1 MTSLTDLGF
10 TRDRLN
16 EIKTKQDTLVTD
28 ALGSV
33 NTNADSVIGQLNGI
47 WAEGIDNVNEVLEDT
62 YNAMYPSTAE
72 GTSLDGAVSFVGL
85 TRIPATETVVTGAAY
100 GVEGTVILANSL
112 AHADVQYKS
121 TSDVTISRANALDV
135 TIEVV
140 TLANSTAYNIFAGG
154 LSFTYTSDSS
164 ATKLEIAT
172 GIVALVNASSI
183 LVGELIGETFRIYS
197 ADLETPFA
205 ITVDIKLNITLRA
218 SPVVFVALEK
228 GAIECPAG
236 ALVSIDSPVT
246 GWDSL
251 VNLKA
256 GAPGRNTETDAEL
269 RLRHAKSV
277 RATGSATVEAI
288 RARMLQDVPEVTSIR
303 IYENRT
309 NITSVD
315 GIPPHAFESVVVG
328 GTDSDV
334 LNQLWLTKPAGIET
348 HGNESGLVIDSNGDA
363 QTVKFSRS
371 VPKYGWLNITV
382 ILYSEETIPES
393 ANLAI
398 KEACYDYALLNIGVG
413 TDIIIQ
419 RFIGAIFD
427 AVSGIA
433 SINITAA
440 ITASPSDTPI
450 YTSSN
455 IAIGKAENAV
465 FDISRIS
472 VIGV

>member
-1 MTSLTDLGF
+1 MTSLTVEGF
-10 TRDRLN
+10 SRDRLN
-16 EIKTKQDTLVTD
+16 EIKIKQDTLVTD
-28 ALGSV
+28 ALGAV

-47 WAEGIDNVNEVLEDT
+47 WAEGIDNVNEVIEDT
-62 YNAMYPSTAE
+62 YNSMYPSAAE

-85 TRIPATETVVTGAAY
+85 TRIPATETIVTGAAY
-100 GVEGTVILANSL
+100 GAEGTVILAGSF
-112 AHADVQYKS
+112 ARADRTYKS

-135 TIEVV
+135 TIEVS
-140 TLANSTAYNIFAGG
+140 TLTNSTAYNIFAGG
-154 LSFTYTSDSS
+154 LSFTFTSDAS
-164 ATKLEIAT
+164 ATNLEIAI
-172 GIVALVNASSI
+172 GLVALINASDI
-183 LVGELIGETFRIYS
+183 LIAELVGETFRIYS

-205 ITVDIKLNITLRA
+205 ITVDAKLTITSRA
-218 SPVVFVALEK
+218 SPVVFACTEK
-228 GAIECPAG
+228 GAFECPVN
-236 ALVSIDSPVT
+236 ALVSIDSPVD
-246 GWDSL
+246 GWTSL
-251 VNLKA
+251 TNLKA
-256 GAPGRNTETDAEL
+256 GAIGRNMETDAEL
-269 RLRHAKSV
+269 RLRHSKSV

-309 NITSVD
+309 NVTSAD

-328 GTDSDV
+328 GTDSEIFA
-334 LNQLWLTKPAGIET
+334 QLFLTKPAGIET
-348 HGNESGLVIDSNGDA
+348 HGNESGQVVDSNGDA

-371 VPKYGWLNITV
+371 VPKYAWLNITV
-382 ILYSEETIPES
+382 TLYSEETVPES

-413 TDIIIQ
+413 TDVIIQ
-419 RFIGAIFD
+419 RFIGAIFE

-433 SINITAA
+433 SVNITAA
-440 ITASPSDTPI
+440 ITDSPSDTPS

-465 FDISRIS
+465 FDISRMS

>member
-1 MTSLTDLGF
+1 MTSLTVEGF
-10 TRDRLN
+10 SRDRLN
-16 EIKTKQDTLVTD
+16 DIKTKQDALVTD
-28 ALGSV
+28 ALGAV

-47 WAEGIDNVNEVLEDT
+47 WAEGIDNVNEVIEDT
-62 YNAMYPSTAE
+62 YNSMYPSTAE

-85 TRIPATETVVTGAAY
+85 TRIPATETIVTGAAY
-100 GVEGTVILANSL
+100 GAEGTVILAGSF
-112 AHADVQYKS
+112 ARADIAYKS

-135 TIEVV
+135 VMEVTTV
-140 TLANSTAYNIFAGG
+140 SNSTAYNIFAGG
-154 LSFTYTSDSS
+154 LSFTFTSDAS
-164 ATKLEIAT
+164 ATKTEIVT
-172 GIVALVNASSI
+172 GLSSLINASDI
-183 LVGELIGETFRIYS
+183 LISEVIGETLRIYS

-205 ITVDIKLNITLRA
+205 ITVDAKLNITSRA
-218 SPVVFVALEK
+218 SPIVFVATVK
-228 GAIECPAG
+228 GAIECPAY
-236 ALVSIDSPVT
+236 ALVSIDSPVN
-246 GWDSL
+246 GWTSL
-251 VNLKA
+251 TNLKA
-256 GAPGRNTETDAEL
+256 GAIGRNMETDAEL
-269 RLRHAKSV
+269 RLRHSKSV

-309 NITSVD
+309 NITSAD

-328 GTDSDV
+328 GTDSEIFA
-334 LNQLWLTKPAGIET
+334 QLFLTKPAGIET
-348 HGNESGLVIDSNGDA
+348 HGNESGQVIDSNGDA

-371 VPKYGWLNITV
+371 VPKYAWLNITV
-382 ILYSEETIPES
+382 TLYSEETVPES

-413 TDIIIQ
+413 TDVIIQ
-419 RFIGAIFD
+419 RFIGAIFE

-440 ITASPSDTPI
+440 ITNSPSDTPS

-465 FDISRIS
+465 FDISRMA
-472 VIGV
+472 VTGV